1 MGGEDWRS
9 REKTD
14 LLEKNNVCI
23 LWYLE
28 TATSFRYWGFLWIRF
43 GGPCVGPCVVILKL
57 YVCVFPQAMF
67 PSYTTEVNCELSNHF
82 SSPLDIV
89 YILPD
94 SFLNSA
100 IPQVWLIFISLKWR
114 WCWEKQPKL
123 LTPYVDKQT
132 GNLWV
137 VPVCLLWTPGL
148 HLLLSHDPQSW
159 SKGVPASTSMPGGTS
174 SSRVPDSF

>member
-1 MGGEDWRS
+1 MSVFYGTWKQLYHLDTVGFCESDMGAHVWAHV
-9 REKTD
+9 
-14 LLEKNNVCI
+14 LLFWN
-23 LWYLE
+23 
-28 TATSFRYWGFLWIRF
+28 SM
-43 GGPCVGPCVVILKL
+43 
-57 YVCVFPQAMF
+57 CVFPQEIL
-67 PSYTTEVNCELSNHF
+67 PSYKTQDSCELSQHF

-94 SFLNSA
+94 SSLNSA